1 MQLTPIASNMT
12 EVETSEARILFS
24 YRTPVAAYVFGEG
37 FVRTEKWGSVTTS
50 RHINKW
56 LDGGTAKEVS
66 QTYLDNLVQGG
77 YNEYI
82 KRNLSF
88 YSNRYF
94 LTVHQLLLM
103 YLAED
108 T

>member
-37 FVRTEKWGSVTTS
+37 YVRTEKWWSVTTS
-50 RHINKW
+50 RHINKC

-66 QTYLDNLVQGG
+66 QTYLDNLVQEVIMSIS
-77 YNEYI
+77 NAIFLYI
-82 KRNLSF
+82 LIII
-88 YSNRYF
+88 
-94 LTVHQLLLM
+94 LL
-103 YLAED
+103 
-108 T
+108 

>member
-24 YRTPVAAYVFGEG
+24 YRTPVAAYVFGKDGFGGG
-37 FVRTEKWGSVTTS
+37 FVRTEKWFSVTTS

-66 QTYLDNLVQGG
+66 QTYLDKLV
-77 YNEYI
+77 
-82 KRNLSF
+82 
-88 YSNRYF
+88 
-94 LTVHQLLLM
+94 
-103 YLAED
+103 
-108 T
+108 